1 MKIFKFS
8 QINIEE
14 VKILLKVL
22 TRKKA
27 ARKDTIKTILLTE
40 NEDFF
45 AKYTFD
51 DINHSIRLSK
61 FSKELKQAEIIPPH
75 KTNSKFS
82 EESYRPMSIFA
93 KPSKIHERCLYNQV
107 STYFKHVFSRYQS
120 SFRKGYSVQYC
131 LLAIIERWKKF
142 TEFEYFS
149 NTIGC
154 IH

>member
-27 ARKDTIKTILLTE
+27 AKKDTIKTILLTE
-40 NEDFF
+40 NGDFF

-61 FSKELKQAEIIPPH
+61 FPKELKQA
-75 KTNSKFS
+75 
-82 EESYRPMSIFA
+82 
-93 KPSKIHERCLYNQV
+93 
-107 STYFKHVFSRYQS
+107 
-120 SFRKGYSVQYC
+120 
-131 LLAIIERWKKF
+131 
-142 TEFEYFS
+142 
-149 NTIGC
+149 
-154 IH
+154 

>member
-27 ARKDTIKTILLTE
+27 AKKDTIKTILLTE
-40 NEDFF
+40 NGDFF

-61 FSKELKQAEIIPPH
+61 FPKNLKQAEIIPAH
-75 KTNSKFS
+75 QTSQSFLRKVIDLWVFFQSLLRFMKG
-82 EESYRPMSIFA
+82 SYTIKYQPILNISFLDIKAVF
-93 KPSKIHERCLYNQV
+93 ERDIVYNTV
-107 STYFKHVFSRYQS
+107 
-120 SFRKGYSVQYC
+120 C
-131 LLAIIERWKKF
+131 
-142 TEFEYFS
+142 
-149 NTIGC
+149 
-154 IH
+154 

>member
-27 ARKDTIKTILLTE
+27 AKKDTIKTILLTE
-40 NEDFF
+40 NGDFF

-61 FSKELKQAEIIPPH
+61 FPKNLKQAEIIPAH
-75 KTNSKFS
+75 QTS
-82 EESYRPMSIFA
+82 
-93 KPSKIHERCLYNQV
+93 
-107 STYFKHVFSRYQS
+107 QS
-120 SFRKGYSVQYC
+120 F
-131 LLAIIERWKKF
+131 LKKV
-142 TEFEYFS
+142 
-149 NTIGC
+149 IDL
-154 IH
+154 